1 MRPRTAPEAGL
12 GGRVFH
18 GRLLGW
24 LLATLSL
31 AAAAAHADETAL
43 RRAVSTFFQEARVLR
58 VDAVPDLYEGGYAR
72 VSVYAAGATL
82 TGGFRVDE
90 AWVKLVGP
98 SFNPQ
103 ALRRG
108 QFQLDGVRDTA
119 LHMRV
124 SFQSLEQYF
133 SQLTPGQ
140 RVRLWSDRGLVY
152 GRGTVPLWGAFLPVE
167 LRGTFAVDGGPELY
181 FRVDRL
187 RVNGL
192 PVPEAVL
199 KELERRFNPVL
210 TQKDWPVRFKLRA
223 VVVNTGD
230 VMVSSQADGVC
241 RFCAEVAATP

>member
-12 GGRVFH
+12 GGRAFH

-24 LLATLSL
+24 LLVTLSL
-31 AAAAAHADETAL
+31 AAAAAHADEAAL

-58 VDAVPDLYEGGYAR
+58 LDAVPDLYEGGYAR

-152 GRGTVPLWGAFLPVE
+152 CRGTVPLRGAFLPVE

-192 PVPEAVL
+192 PVPEAVV

-230 VMVSSQADGVC
+230 VVVSSQADGLC
-241 RFCAEVAATP
+241 RFCAGAQAAP